1 MTWTQYSEVRGGGE
15 SAAAAD
21 EYLSSSGFISF
32 GFVDSRIGWNRK
44 FLSGLASVQPNVVA
58 FVSLFS

>member
-1 MTWTQYSEVRGGGE
+1 MKYGWGK

-44 FLSGLASVQPNVVA
+44 FLSVLPSVQPNVVA
-58 FVSLFS
+58 FVSLF